1 MYTIVP
7 TKKSIQSFTPW
18 CPSIHPP
25 TQQIIYTC
33 LSIPLLSIH
42 PPFIPTLQTV
52 HPKPTNEPSTHQT
65 KNPPNKTGASIPKSQ
80 LCKLH
85 IPPFKKIKFITIFG
99 NFSQNFHHFRF
110 FLNLHTGCPCTQ
122 TFIHPTIHL
131 IYPIHP
137 PLTTNSLFSIY
148 RYSSIHKLIN

>member
-1 MYTIVP
+1 MMPIHPSTHPTNYLYMFIYT
-7 TKKSIQSFTPW
+7 
-18 CPSIHPP
+18 PSIHPP
-25 TQQIIYTC
+25 TIH
-33 LSIPLLSIH
+33 SH
-42 PPFIPTLQTV
+42 PPNRP
-52 HPKPTNEPSTHQT
+52 PKTNEPSTHET

-122 TFIHPTIHL
+122 TFHL

>member
-65 KNPPNKTGASIPKSQ
+65 KNPPNKTGASIPKVNYANCIFPH
-80 LCKLH
+80 L
-85 IPPFKKIKFITIFG
+85 KKSNLSLFSAIFRKIFTIFV
-99 NFSQNFHHFRF
+99 F

-137 PLTTNSLFSIY
+137 PLTTNSLFL
-148 RYSSIHKLIN
+148 HL